1 MKLTLLSLAIAALV
15 ATFGCSSPPKVVVP
29 DGSARRPV
37 NSEARIAEYRA
48 RTGEEQAASAERSA
62 LTRQVAYLQGEI
74 LKLKTYVIQLSTIA
88 SSSEAAP
95 ARALPP
101 APSAPPASQAAESI
115 RSEERPKQ
123 PTAAMS
129 TESSEVRDGAVV
141 FRVMQPFGKAEFSPS
156 AAFQG
161 ELLNRAR
168 ESARI
173 DVRGRTDARADN
185 AGDRSIAQRRALCAR
200 AFLIDNGIPAR
211 KIHVSFLAA
220 GDRLAS
226 NATPQGRAFNR
237 RIEIETLGV
246 NTRASEGSSN
256 VVGRL

>member
-1 MKLTLLSLAIAALV
+1 MKLTLLCLAIAALV
-15 ATFGCSSPPKVVVP
+15 ATFGCSSPPKVLVP

-101 APSAPPASQAAESI
+101 APSAAESI

-123 PTAAMS
+123 PPAAMS

-246 NTRASEGSSN
+246 NTRALSEGSSN

>member
-88 SSSEAAP
+88 S
-95 ARALPP
+95 
-101 APSAPPASQAAESI
+101 PPASQAAESI

-246 NTRASEGSSN
+246 NTRALSEGSSN